1 MIRSHGIG
9 KAVRNGIYHCFDCR
23 CGNYHRL
30 VLCRFLLKRKLA
42 RFCKKQ
48 GGELTWHRSPFG
60 SVFSGQKGF
69 DFSVLVKEKCYR
81 VALLSARK
89 RHREYSFISP
99 HELLIYRK
107 LKLLGVA
114 GGRVRSRINEINFG
128 FTTTSVSIDLNGE
141 DEEKTEKILLF
152 YPVSRDVTC
161 IRGTKKHFVGNG
173 DPLLN
178 GYRFFTLTG
187 LFREME
193 NAGQGRRKRM
203 PWEDA

>member
-1 MIRSHGIG
+1 MEYIIFLIAAS
-9 KAVRNGIYHCFDCR
+9 
-23 CGNYHRL
+23 
-30 VLCRFLLKRKLA
+30 VLLLLWSYVHLFWKRFVLKRKLV
-42 RFCKKQ
+42 RFCKKE
-48 GGELTWHRSPFG
+48 GGELAWHRSPFG

-69 DFSVLVKEKCYR
+69 DFSVRVKGKRYR

-99 HELLIYRK
+99 DELLIHRK

-128 FTTTSVSIDLNGE
+128 FTSTPVPIDLNGE
-141 DEEKTEKILLF
+141 DEEGWEKILLF

-187 LFREME
+187 LLREME
-193 NAGQGRRKRM
+193 SVGQERRKRM